1 MPDRQPPPEIDRLRE
16 QSWQG
21 DGLPRHDTVF
31 LLDAIQAVRDT
42 EARVRDHYALSGR
55 ALREVGEAVRNSTL
69 TDTQKVDVIAGVL
82 ANGPLDDAPGGPC
95 EEAVFAAR
103 REAFREA
110 EAWIRDRGSWRTRD
124 LADEFRFRFLS
135 PDNPEG
141 NA

>member
-1 MPDRQPPPEIDRLRE
+1 MPDQSTPEIDRLNEIAHRPDKRSVT
-16 QSWQG
+16 QWTPLVA
-21 DGLPRHDTVF
+21 LP
-31 LLDAIQAVRDT
+31 DAIQAVRDT
-42 EARVRDHYALSGR
+42 ELRVTAAWQDYGTSLTIDSIARH
-55 ALREVGEAVRNSTL
+55 
-69 TDTQKVDVIAGVL
+69 
-82 ANGPLDDAPGGPC
+82 
-95 EEAVFAAR
+95 AR

>member
-1 MPDRQPPPEIDRLRE
+1 MTGTSRE
-16 QSWQG
+16 AQI
-21 DGLPRHDTVF
+21 V
-31 LLDAIQAVRDT
+31 DAM
-42 EARVRDHYALSGR
+42 L
-55 ALREVGEAVRNSTL
+55 
-69 TDTQKVDVIAGVL
+69 KAGI
-82 ANGPLDDAPGGPC
+82 
-95 EEAVFAAR
+95 EEGR